1 MTELMN
7 SAEPLQPS
15 EQPNKS
21 EMKYDDFFLEFKLPT
36 STTQNLDFNFD
47 EADFEF
53 DPPKNDPFSSGFSN
67 FTENDF
73 DDEII

>member
-1 MTELMN
+1 MN

-53 DPPKNDPFSSGFSN
+53 DPPKNDPFSFGFSN
-67 FTENDF
+67 FTEDDF

>member
-1 MTELMN
+1 
-7 SAEPLQPS
+7 
-15 EQPNKS
+15 
-21 EMKYDDFFLEFKLPT
+21 MKYDDFFLEFKLPT